1 MDAMED
7 PVNTSEFWEA
17 CYESEMDGWDL
28 GGPTPVFQ
36 RLALDFPKGS
46 ICVIGCG
53 RGYDAVTFA
62 KQGFD
67 VTAVDFTD
75 NAILAT
81 KKNAE
86 EANVKIKLVKE
97 DIFNLPESLHYSFDY
112 VMEYT
117 CFCAIS
123 PLRRFEYDRLVW
135 QLLKPNGKLVG
146 LFLPLDKELEE
157 GGPPWGVTK
166 EELYKLFALHWELVS
181 EEMPSDSISKR
192 IDRETLMIWKK
203 K

>member
-1 MDAMED
+1 MED
-7 PVNTSEFWEA
+7 PVNTAEFWEA
-17 CYESEMDGWDL
+17 CYETDNDGWDL

-36 RLALDFPKGS
+36 RLASDIPKGS

-62 KQGFD
+62 KEGFD
-67 VTAVDFTD
+67 VTAVDFTGIAISEAKG
-75 NAILAT
+75 NA
-81 KKNAE
+81 KK
-86 EANVKIKLVKE
+86 ANVEINFVQA
-97 DIFNLPESLHYSFDY
+97 DIFDLPKNLHYSFDY

-123 PLRRFEYDRLVW
+123 PLRRFEYDRAVW
-135 QLLKPNGKLVG
+135 QLLKPDGRLLG

-166 EELYKLFALHWELVS
+166 EELYKLFELHWELVS
-181 EEMPSDSISKR
+181 EEMPRDSISKR
-192 IDRETLMIWKK
+192 VDREILMVWKK

>member
-1 MDAMED
+1 MED
-7 PVNTSEFWEA
+7 PVNTPELWDA
-17 CYESEMDGWDL
+17 CYDSEMDGWDL

-36 RLALDFPKGS
+36 RLASEIPKGS

-62 KQGFD
+62 KEGFE
-67 VTAVDFTD
+67 VTAIDFTD

-86 EANVKIKLVKE
+86 EANVEINLIKR
-97 DIFNLPESLHYSFDY
+97 DIFNLPENLNFSFDY

-123 PLRRFEYDRLVW
+123 PLRRFEYDRVVW
-135 QLLKPNGKLVG
+135 QLLKSDGKLLG
-146 LFLPLDKELEE
+146 LFLPLDKELDE
-157 GGPPWGVTK
+157 GGPPWGVTQ
-166 EELYKLFALHWELVS
+166 EELYKLFGLHWELVS
-181 EEMPSDSISKR
+181 EEMPSDSITKR

>member
-1 MDAMED
+1 MED
-7 PVNTSEFWEA
+7 PVNTPEFWEA

-36 RLALDFPKGS
+36 RLASEITKGS

-62 KQGFD
+62 KEGFD
-67 VTAVDFTD
+67 VTAIDFTSIAISEAKE
-75 NAILAT
+75 NA
-81 KKNAE
+81 K
-86 EANVKIKLVKE
+86 EANVEINFVQA
-97 DIFNLPESLHYSFDY
+97 DIFDIPVNLHYSFDY

-123 PLRRFEYDRLVW
+123 PFRRFEYDRAVW
-135 QLLKPNGKLVG
+135 QLLKSDGKLLG

-166 EELYKLFALHWELVS
+166 EELYKLFELHWELVL
-181 EEMPSDSISKR
+181 EEMPRDSISKR